1 MDVHGTLPWS
11 VLRQDSKEWQSRK
24 KWWTARGVD
33 DATPRASARSMVATG
48 RHGRISGGVSRFDP
62 HLAEVLYTWFSPRG
76 GAVIDPLAGGPVRGI
91 VAGTLGR
98 GYFGIDLLAAQVA
111 ANVSKADEWMPELAE
126 YPRWAHGDALDILP
140 DVEAE
145 SFDYALSCPPYWNR
159 ERYSDDPRDLS
170 RMPWPKFLAAH
181 AEIIEQT
188 IRTLKPHRFATW
200 VISDVRDSKGHLRS
214 LPARTVEAFE
224 AGGARLI
231 NEQVLISPAGT
242 LAKTMRPAWEACS
255 TTTRRHQL
263 VLTFVKGDRREA
275 TRNVDR

>member
-1 MDVHGTLPWS
+1 MISTISSVRLLLLVVEPNRFFSTGTRLIKGNPFVDWS
-11 VLRQDSKEWQSRK
+11 SLS
-24 KWWTARGVD
+24 
-33 DATPRASARSMVATG
+33 
-48 RHGRISGGVSRFDP
+48 RISPPSSSVSP
-62 HLAEVLYTWFSPRG
+62 LCTATWVWMSRWL
-76 GAVIDPLAGGPVRGI
+76 IAGFV
-91 VAGTLGR
+91 
-98 GYFGIDLLAAQVA
+98 
-111 ANVSKADEWMPELAE
+111 PELAE